1 MEHKE
6 GQILAYIVVSQRL
19 KLKSTQYQFTVGA
32 IAVSL
37 AVHFLGFVSMTNDA
51 TQEKEYEQVVV
62 KFVDNRSP
70 KKIIE
75 TELTQTE
82 QPELS
87 DYFGRQNHIAKK
99 VSIPSRKENSLSDV
113 SKNPRLDTVP
123 NRNQPK
129 SSVSSY
135 QQLIPSADKLG
146 FMDDVK
152 KGGLDQNDSNAGSY
166 FDINTTEFRYIGYFS
181 SLRRGIELVW
191 SYPWEAAR
199 KGWSGI
205 VHLEFTIHENGSV
218 TEIKVLK
225 SSGYR
230 VLDGAVV
237 EAIQNASP
245 FAPLPMSM
253 NKNRIIVTGQFS
265 YVGS

>member
-1 MEHKE
+1 M
-6 GQILAYIVVSQRL
+6 AYIVVSQRL
-19 KLKSTQYQFTVGA
+19 KLKSTQYHFTVGA
-32 IAVSL
+32 ITVSL

-62 KFVDNRSP
+62 KFVDNRAP

-87 DYFGRQNHIAKK
+87 DYFGRQNHIAKE
-99 VSIPSRKENSLSDV
+99 VSIPSGKENSLSDV
-113 SKNPRLDTVP
+113 SKSPR
-123 NRNQPK
+123 RNMEPKYRDRPK
-129 SSVSSY
+129 SSIGSY

-146 FMDDVK
+146 FIDDVK
-152 KGGLDQNDSNAGSY
+152 IGGLDQNDSNAGSY

-199 KGWSGI
+199 KGWNGI
-205 VHLEFTIHENGSV
+205 VHMEFTIHENGSV

-230 VLDGAVV
+230 ALDGAVV

-245 FAPLPMSM
+245 FAPLPISM
-253 NKNRIIVTGQFS
+253 NKKRIIVTGQFS